1 MNQNNNKNKFNRSTE
16 ALSNWPFKQI
26 RIDCSNHPVLT
37 QTDKCAYRLSAMWSQ
52 QEELMVKGLSNSLQV
67 DPRQAIRIALY
78 ETSRSAQDAFNSN
91 YIYASKGSTERGHTS
106 RYKAG
111 SISVTKQDKQDAQE
125 AASALGI
132 TDKEFIRLSI
142 IYVAKGIRDNSVR
155 ITKSKKRSQLELRKE
170 WSKENVGKE
179 STIKPLLEAQKEALQ
194 RKEDEELANY
204 QERKERKK
212 WERTVG
218 KEEIGLSYEAFNL
231 LNQPDPFEEFIRE
244 IADKENLSAHEEEI
258 LRYESYGITR
268 EEAEQF
274 IKEEEEDQM
283 TDDELDEL
291 LKLLPKQPKSASA
304 PLKLPL
310 RKVKDRER
318 KQYYFKQLADASIPN
333 DELPQEIQQ
342 VMEDYLIQQKISTFF
357 DELYKQE
364 EKKPEKSFFE
374 GKLDSL

>member
-1 MNQNNNKNKFNRSTE
+1 MRRLGAHRTHS
-16 ALSNWPFKQI
+16 I
-26 RIDCSNHPVLT
+26 
-37 QTDKCAYRLSAMWSQ
+37 QT
-52 QEELMVKGLSNSLQV
+52 
-67 DPRQAIRIALY
+67 
-78 ETSRSAQDAFNSN
+78 
-91 YIYASKGSTERGHTS
+91 IYMASKGSTERGHTS

-111 SISVTKQDKQDAQE
+111 SISVTKKDKQDAQK

-170 WSKENVGKE
+170 WSKDNVGKE

-194 RKEDEELANY
+194 SKEDKAFANFEEKR
-204 QERKERKK
+204 ERKR

-218 KEEIGLSYEAFNL
+218 KEDKGLSYEAFNL
-231 LNQPDPFEEFIRE
+231 LNQTDPFEEFIRE
-244 IADKENLSAHEEEI
+244 IADNQNLSAHEEEI

-310 RKVKDRER
+310 RNDPNRER
-318 KQYYFKQLADASIPN
+318 KHYYLKQLADTSISNSDLSP
-333 DELPQEIQQ
+333 EIQQ
-342 VMEDYLIQQKISTFF
+342 VIEDYLIQQKISTFF

-364 EKKPEKSFFE
+364 EKKPEKSFFD

>member
-1 MNQNNNKNKFNRSTE
+1 MNQNKNKNKFNRSTK

-37 QTDKCAYRLSAMWSQ
+37 QTDKCAFRLSAMWSQ

-78 ETSRSAQDAFNSN
+78 ETSRSAQDAFNSS
-91 YIYASKGSTERGHTS
+91 YIYASNASKERGHTS

-111 SISVTKQDKQDAQE
+111 SISVTKQDKQDAQK
-125 AASALGI
+125 AAGALGI

-142 IYVAKGIRDNSVR
+142 IYVSKGIRDNSVR

-194 RKEDEELANY
+194 RKEDEEYFNFK
-204 QERKERKK
+204 EKEKRKE

-218 KEEIGLSYEAFNL
+218 KEEKGLSYEAFNL
-231 LNQPDPFEEFIRE
+231 LHQPDPFEEWIRE
-244 IADKENLSAHEEEI
+244 IADKENLSAYEEEI
-258 LRYESYGITR
+258 LRYESFGITR

-283 TDDELDEL
+283 TDEELDEL

-304 PLKLPL
+304 PLKLPI
-310 RKVKDRER
+310 RKDPDRER
-318 KQYYFKQLADASIPN
+318 KHYYLEQLADTSIPTS
-333 DELPQEIQQ
+333 ELPPAIQQ
-342 VMEDYLIQQKISTFF
+342 VMEDYLIQHKITTFF
-357 DELYKQE
+357 DELYKPE
-364 EKKPEKSFFE
+364 EKKPEKSFFDD
-374 GKLDSL
+374 KRDSL